1 MRPLGSAWRC
11 LATVLVVVGLLSGC
25 TVGPNY
31 RRPEVIMPADWR
43 NAPEQRDSLGDLGWW
58 DIFQDRALHELLST
72 AVVANRDVQV
82 AVARVLE
89 SRAQLGV
96 ARAAQ
101 FPQVNAGASY
111 QYTRPNSEN
120 GPFLNGSR
128 GRSPFTGDDF
138 ETSVDLVF
146 ELDLWGRL
154 RRAPEAARAA
164 ALASEGNPRPG
175 PLTTAIEVP
184 RTFFLPHA

>member
-11 LATVLVVVGLLSGC
+11 LATVLVVVGVLAGC

-31 RRPEVIMPADWR
+31 KRPEVIVPADWR
-43 NAPEQRDSLGDLGWW
+43 NSPERGDSLGDLGWW
-58 DIFQDRALHELLST
+58 EIFKDPALYELIAT
-72 AVVANRDVQV
+72 AVVANRDLQV

-89 SRAQLGV
+89 SRAQLGI

-111 QYTRPNSEN
+111 QYTRPFSANSPMLQ
-120 GPFLNGSR
+120 GGDI
-128 GRSPFTGDDF
+128 FTGDDWQAA
-138 ETSVDLVF
+138 TDLTF

-154 RRAPEAARAA
+154 RRGTEAARAEL
-164 ALASEGNPRPG
+164 LASEETRR
-175 PLTTAIEVP
+175 V
-184 RTFFLPHA
+184 